1 MWNFYLVHMVW
12 YVGDLLVSQFQPY
25 EALHGCCFTVTW
37 SIMLLIM
44 AFFSSSSFVIFLQ
57 TAWIIVKGNAEY
69 KPLQFLAF
77 AFVYRIFEKLKA
89 FEPPA
94 SPTYTVSSIS
104 CGTTCQDLVGI
115 YVWGLLSYCFNLD
128 IYKLFLPAGRW
139 RRFRASTANGKTPA
153 SFSWTSFWL
162 YCCFISG
169 RIHYMSSIYL
179 RLLVIGQNV
188 KRLNLWILVIFSYF
202 SPSDQGYLFIE

>member
-1 MWNFYLVHMVW
+1 MVW
-12 YVGDLLVSQFQPY
+12 YVGDLLVSWFQPC

-44 AFFSSSSFVIFLQ
+44 AFFSSSSFVIFVQ
-57 TAWIIVKGNAEY
+57 TAWTILKRNAEY

-104 CGTTCQDLVGI
+104 CGTMCRDLVGI
-115 YVWGLLSYCFNLD
+115 YVWGLLNCCFNLD
-128 IYKLFLPAGRW
+128 MFKLVLPAGRW
-139 RRFRASTANGKTPA
+139 WRFRASTANGKTPA

-169 RIHYMSSIYL
+169 MVHYMKILY

-188 KRLNLWILVIFSYF
+188 RRLNLWILVILSYF
-202 SPSDQGYLFIE
+202 FPSNQGHLFYWVLEFY